1 MQILK
6 IRMSAFNDLTVTVS
20 AIEQNTELYYEF
32 IFENQTVIYNGK
44 SSNSTLIIPGK
55 FLLNLAGIYLVRVTP
70 HNPAGPGNT
79 TSKKF
84 KLKGTG

>member
-1 MQILK
+1 MFLGPPSDVQILK

-44 SSNSTLIIPGK
+44 SSNSTLIIPEKISAQSCRDISSKGY
-55 FLLNLAGIYLVRVTP
+55 ASQSCWTRE
-70 HNPAGPGNT
+70 HN
-79 TSKKF
+79 
-84 KLKGTG
+84 